1 MGKAYVAQKKKSLGD
16 TAVDGLVAG
25 LPAGVG
31 MAVVLA
37 LVGFVSG
44 TSPLVTLGYFDPAQN
59 GRWLTGLLAH
69 LAVAAIYGVVFALLL
84 AAMGRIRP
92 SVSRL
97 VALWGM
103 VYGLVLLAVA
113 YGGVVYGRAVPL
125 SPNRHLADGFG
136 AWGLWPGSGPGSAQ
150 KSIRRLK

>member
-44 TSPLVTLGYFDPAQN
+44 RSPLVTLGYFDPAQN

-113 YGGVVYGRAVPL
+113 YGVWFTAVPSPLAQIAAWQMALAHGVYGL
-125 SPNRHLADGFG
+125 
-136 AWGLWPGSGPGSAQ
+136 GLGLGLRKNQ
-150 KSIRRLK
+150 

>member
-1 MGKAYVAQKKKSLGD
+1 MEKAYVTQKKKSLGD

-31 MAVVLA
+31 MAVVLT
-37 LVGFVSG
+37 LTGLVSG
-44 TSPLVTLGYFDPAQN
+44 RPPLVTLSYFDPAQS

-84 AAMGRIRP
+84 AAAGRLRP

-97 VALWGM
+97 VALWGV
-103 VYGLVLLAVA
+103 VYGLALLAVA
-113 YGGVVYGRAVPL
+113 YGVWLTAVPSPLAQIAAWQMALAHVVYGL
-125 SPNRHLADGFG
+125 GL
-136 AWGLWPGSGPGSAQ
+136 GLWLRKNQ
-150 KSIRRLK
+150 